1 MSAAPLALV
10 LTVGYSAL
18 TGGLGSGLVS
28 GAIAAA
34 FCGYCYREAVP
45 HVFDRFWRARPAE
58 RRGLGPGLVRGIQAH
73 GGRGWAESEL
83 GAGSTFRFTMPLA
96 ATDGAGASM
105 DGVGRPA
112 PRPR

>member
-18 TGGLGSGLVS
+18 TGGLRSGLVS

-45 HVFDRFWRARPAE
+45 HAFDRFWRARRTE
-58 RRGLGPGLVRGIQAH
+58 RRGLGPGLVRGIVQAH
-73 GGRGWAESEL
+73 GGRVWAENEL
-83 GAGSTFRFTMPLA
+83 GTGSTFRFTMPLA

-112 PRPR
+112 P